1 MNWDRIEGNW
11 EQFTNRVRERWDKLS
26 TQDLA
31 RIQGKRAELE
41 GRLRE
46 AYGIEHDQA
55 KKDVDEF
62 CKSL

>member
-26 TQDLA
+26 PQDLA

-46 AYGIEHDQA
+46 AYGIEGDQA

>member
-11 EQFTNRVRERWDKLS
+11 EQFADRVRERWNKLS
-26 TQDLA
+26 TQDMA
-31 RIQGKRAELE
+31 RIQGKRVELE

-46 AYGIEHDQA
+46 AYGLEREQA
-55 KKDVDEF
+55 KKDVDDF